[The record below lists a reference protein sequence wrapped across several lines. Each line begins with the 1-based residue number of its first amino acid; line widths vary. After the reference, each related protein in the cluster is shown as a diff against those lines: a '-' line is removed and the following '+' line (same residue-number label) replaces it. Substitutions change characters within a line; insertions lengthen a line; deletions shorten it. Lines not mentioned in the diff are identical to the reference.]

1 MINIDELIS
10 QAIKEKDNIKTKVY
24 RNIKAEI
31 LKYKTS
37 KNAKPYDEAAEINIL
52 KKIQSQYNE
61 SIEAFIRGNRDDL
74 AASEKAE
81 VQILNSLIPKPVELN
96 FIEDELL
103 AILEDDGLSNIPKAK
118 MGYFINT
125 LKGLF
130 PYNNGKDISDIVKNY
145 IV

>member
-37 KNAKPYDEAAEINIL
+37 KNAKPYNEVAEISIL

-61 SIEAFIRGNRDDL
+61 SIEAFKRGNRDDL
-74 AASEKAE
+74 VASEESE
-81 VQILNSLIPKPVELN
+81 VQILNLLIPKPVELN

-103 AILEDDGLSNIPKAK
+103 AILEDDGLSNIPKTK

-145 IV
+145 VV

>member
-10 QAIKEKDNIKTKVY
+10 QSIKEKDNTKTKVY

-31 LKYKTS
+31 LKYKTA
-37 KNAKPYDEAAEINIL
+37 KNAKPYDDIAEISIL
-52 KKIQSQYNE
+52 KKMQNQYNE
-61 SIEAFIRGNRDDL
+61 SIEAFKIGNRYDL
-74 AASEKAE
+74 AASEEAE
-81 VQILNSLIPKPVELN
+81 VQILNQLIPKPVELN
-96 FIEDELL
+96 MIEDELL
-103 AILEDDGLSNIPKAK
+103 SILDDDGMENIPKAR

-130 PYNNGKDISDIVKNY
+130 PYNNGKDISNIVKNY

>member
-37 KNAKPYDEAAEINIL
+37 QNAKPYDEAAEINIL

-103 AILEDDGLSNIPKAK
+103 TILEDDGLSNIPKAK

-145 IV
+145 VV

>member
-103 AILEDDGLSNIPKAK
+103 TILGDDGLSNIPKAK

-145 IV
+145 VV

>member
-10 QAIKEKDNIKTKVY
+10 QAIKEKDNTKTKVY

-31 LKYKTS
+31 LKYKTA
-37 KNAKPYDEAAEINIL
+37 KNAKPYDDIAEISIL

-61 SIEAFIRGNRDDL
+61 SIEAFKTGHRDDL
-74 AASEKAE
+74 AASEEAE
-81 VQILNSLIPKPVELN
+81 VQILNQLIPKPVELN
-96 FIEDELL
+96 IIEDELL
-103 AILEDDGLSNIPKAK
+103 NILEDDGMENIPKAR

-130 PYNNGKDISDIVKNY
+130 PYNNGKDISNIVKNY

>member
-10 QAIKEKDNIKTKVY
+10 QAIKEKDNTKTKVY

-37 KNAKPYDEAAEINIL
+37 KNAKPYDEAAEISIL

-61 SIEAFIRGNRDDL
+61 SIDAFRRGNRDDL
-74 AASEKAE
+74 AASEESE
-81 VQILNSLIPKPVELN
+81 VQILNLLIPKSVELN

-103 AILEDDGLSNIPKAK
+103 AILEDDGLPNIPKAK

-145 IV
+145 VV

>member
-10 QAIKEKDNIKTKVY
+10 QSIKEKDNTKTKVY

-31 LKYKTS
+31 LKYKTA
-37 KNAKPYDEAAEINIL
+37 KNAKPYDDIAEISIL
-52 KKIQSQYNE
+52 KKMQNQYNE
-61 SIEAFIRGNRDDL
+61 SIEAFKIGNRDDL
-74 AASEKAE
+74 AASEEAE
-81 VQILNSLIPKPVELN
+81 VQILNQLIPKPVELN
-96 FIEDELL
+96 MIEDELL
-103 AILEDDGLSNIPKAK
+103 SILDDNGMENIPKAR

-130 PYNNGKDISDIVKNY
+130 PYNNGKDISNIVKNY

>member
-37 KNAKPYDEAAEINIL
+37 KNAKPYDKAAEISIL

-61 SIEAFIRGNRDDL
+61 SIEAFKKGNRDDL
-74 AASEKAE
+74 AASEELE
-81 VQILNSLIPKPVELN
+81 VQILNLLIPKPVELN

-103 AILEDDGLSNIPKAK
+103 MILEDDGLSNIPKAK

-145 IV
+145 VV

>member
-10 QAIKEKDNIKTKVY
+10 QAIKEKDTIKTKVY

-37 KNAKPYDEAAEINIL
+37 KNAKPYDKAAEISIL

-61 SIEAFIRGNRDDL
+61 SIEAFKKGNRDDL
-74 AASEKAE
+74 AASEELE
-81 VQILNSLIPKPVELN
+81 VQILNLLIPKPVELH

-103 AILEDDGLSNIPKAK
+103 TILEDDELSNIPRAK

-145 IV
+145 VV

>member
-10 QAIKEKDNIKTKVY
+10 QSIKEKDNTKTKVY

-31 LKYKTS
+31 LKYKTA
-37 KNAKPYDEAAEINIL
+37 KNAKPYDDIAEISIL
-52 KKIQSQYNE
+52 KKMQNQYNE
-61 SIEAFIRGNRDDL
+61 SIEAFKIGNRDDL
-74 AASEKAE
+74 AASEEAE
-81 VQILNSLIPKPVELN
+81 IQILNQLIPKPVELN
-96 FIEDELL
+96 IIEDELL
-103 AILEDDGLSNIPKAK
+103 NILEDDGMENIPKAR

-130 PYNNGKDISDIVKNY
+130 PYNNGKDISNIVKNY

>member
-103 AILEDDGLSNIPKAK
+103 TILEDDGLSNIPKAK

-145 IV
+145 VV

>member
-10 QAIKEKDNIKTKVY
+10 QSIKEKDNIKTKVY

-31 LKYKTS
+31 LKYKTA
-37 KNAKPYDEAAEINIL
+37 KNAKPYDDIAEISIL
-52 KKIQSQYNE
+52 KRIQSQYNE
-61 SIEAFIRGNRDDL
+61 SIEAFRRGNRDDL
-74 AASEKAE
+74 AASEDSE
-81 VQILNSLIPKPVELN
+81 VQILNQLIPKPVELN
-96 FIEDELL
+96 VIEDELL
-103 AILEDDGLSNIPKAK
+103 SILEDDGMDNIPKSK

-145 IV
+145 VV

>member
-37 KNAKPYDEAAEINIL
+37 KNAKPYDEAAEISIL

-103 AILEDDGLSNIPKAK
+103 TILEDDGLSNIPKAK

-145 IV
+145 VV

>member
-103 AILEDDGLSNIPKAK
+103 TILKDDGLSNIPKAK

-145 IV
+145 VV